1 MNNVDVLAVVND
13 ECVFARPYVFGEF
26 MEEDYDGDFARIAEC
41 LTEKVTGD
49 SRFINAIGVEKAKN
63 AHFHIEIFGSECE
76 ECNNLDTFLAIKMD
90 IAGEDTAFYLEYEM
104 VQCGRHEG
112 IAPQAVAVTVGRKT
126 YPMHIFEWSCSGCTS
141 PKTLKNERCTHADTL
156 EQTFQ
161 EILAED
167 FIITH

>member
-1 MNNVDVLAVVND
+1 MNKTEMLAVVNND
-13 ECVFARPYVFGEF
+13 CILVSPFAFYEF
-26 MEEDYDGDFARIAEC
+26 MEGDYDGDFARIAEC

-112 IAPQAVAVTVGRKT
+112 IVPQ
-126 YPMHIFEWSCSGCTS
+126 
-141 PKTLKNERCTHADTL
+141 
-156 EQTFQ
+156 
-161 EILAED
+161 
-167 FIITH
+167 